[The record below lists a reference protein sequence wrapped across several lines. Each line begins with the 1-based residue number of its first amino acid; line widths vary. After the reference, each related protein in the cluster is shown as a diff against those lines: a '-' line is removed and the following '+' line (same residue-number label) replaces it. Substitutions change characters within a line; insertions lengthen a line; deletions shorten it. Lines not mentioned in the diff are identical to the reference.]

1 MRRLD
6 LQSGGW
12 LVDADGIEMHVAVER
27 LAGFGLTASLL
38 GQLRA
43 GAPFRVVNA
52 VSDAMND
59 ARPVTSRGKPPLGH
73 LGLLRARRPAPSER
87 RGRVRAVRGLRAG
100 DGSLSE
106 RGGGLQPYRATT

>member
-1 MRRLD
+1 MRRLH

-43 GAPFRVVNA
+43 GAPSRVV
-52 VSDAMND
+52 
-59 ARPVTSRGKPPLGH
+59 KPSPM
-73 LGLLRARRPAPSER
+73 R
-87 RGRVRAVRGLRAG
+87 
-100 DGSLSE
+100 
-106 RGGGLQPYRATT
+106 